1 MLVIKAKAE
10 TLAFYHS
17 YNLQIKLENREKPP
31 IRTIYLFLIA
41 EQEVLKK
48 FIQKN
53 LNIGFIQLTSFSY
66 KTLVLFIKKKN
77 SSLYLYIN
85 F

>member
-10 TLAFYHS
+10 ILAFYYS